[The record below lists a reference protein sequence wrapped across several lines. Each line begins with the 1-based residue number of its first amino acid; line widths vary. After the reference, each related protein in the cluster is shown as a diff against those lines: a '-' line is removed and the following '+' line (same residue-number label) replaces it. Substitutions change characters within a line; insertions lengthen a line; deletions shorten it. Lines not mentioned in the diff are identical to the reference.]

1 MKNTYLIQI
10 EVDEK
15 WLDALAK
22 FTEDV
27 YDGEV
32 CTWHGI
38 ETLDGDEEDM
48 LESTEEEV

>member
-1 MKNTYLIQI
+1 MNTFLIQL

-38 ETLDGDEEDM
+38 ETLDGDEEDVI
-48 LESTEEEV
+48 EYNTEEE